1 MYSNGPADAL
11 LSEHKG
17 RYATNVLQQ
26 QIKSISSVQINLC
39 LKKRILSAGPLATI
53 KMTKRY
59 ITILITLISLT
70 ANAQEFSKKD
80 FAKTDWF
87 ANNLDSLFYTS
98 DTIRL
103 IKHMNKAPEWA
114 NKEYAEYEMKY
125 LEHGDYLN
133 FRFKKS
139 GKFEYSAT
147 YNNYVNSIPLG
158 LFSWKFDKA
167 DNTLKVFRKEE
178 LFFELTPISSR
189 IIQIESRFVQHKDL
203 LQTEEWIFLKIKTGT
218 NNGQK

>member
-1 MYSNGPADAL
+1 
-11 LSEHKG
+11 
-17 RYATNVLQQ
+17 
-26 QIKSISSVQINLC
+26 
-39 LKKRILSAGPLATI
+39 
-53 KMTKRY
+53 MTKRY